1 MSISPA
7 GTCCCAARWRTYGH
21 PSRVVLTGVRRFS
34 CAHLL
39 HVRDEV
45 IQFIA
50 RECPVVGAGA
60 TMSGWGESGEGES
73 GTVVALGTHAKTKFF
88 ARASVI
94 KVLVAALCVQCG
106 P

>member
-1 MSISPA
+1 MSISPF
-7 GTCCCAARWRTYGH
+7 GTCCCAARLEI
-21 PSRVVLTGVRRFS
+21 SRHGFCSRARPRPR
-34 CAHLL
+34 AHLL

-94 KVLVAALCVQCG
+94 KVLVAALSVQCG